1 MSMNIGGASYASSRF
16 TPPTTQLKVTNLQRS
31 GNGLSEISRQV
42 SQLPL
47 EVRNLIFDPQSLL
60 QRGEGLNLTQPAIEG
75 LREGKRGLSV
85 IEFETANKRPSFLKV
100 KDDSGVYHLFPH
112 PKNHRVNS
120 HNRGTF
126 ETIFVPTQKG
136 VKNPTQYKLVM
147 PAKLRDNTLSEQGV
161 IEWLDA

>member
-1 MSMNIGGASYASSRF
+1 M
-16 TPPTTQLKVTNLQRS
+16 TLQ
-31 GNGLSEISRQV
+31 
-42 SQLPL
+42 
-47 EVRNLIFDPQSLL
+47 
-60 QRGEGLNLTQPAIEG
+60 AIED

-85 IEFETANKRPSFLKV
+85 ITFETANRRPSFLKV
-100 KDDSGVYHLFPH
+100 KGDSGVDYLFPH
-112 PKNHRVNS
+112 PKYHRVNQ

-126 ETIFVPTQKG
+126 ETIFVPTPKE